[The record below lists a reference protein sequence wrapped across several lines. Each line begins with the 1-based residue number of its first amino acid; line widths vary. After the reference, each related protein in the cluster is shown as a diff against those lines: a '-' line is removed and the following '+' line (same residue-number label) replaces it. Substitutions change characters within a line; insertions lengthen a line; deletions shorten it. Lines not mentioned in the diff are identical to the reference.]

1 MLLESTRTQGR
12 LPGGGE
18 NVCSRRGGLGPRGT
32 AVAGLLL
39 SRSPPGRGR
48 ERKAGLC
55 EERGGTPEAW
65 HAPTSRQLSRR
76 TVLFS
81 RRQSSPGCVA
91 GAALGAGTK
100 ASKNSAVLQTPTDA
114 ARGLWGQLASDQ
126 KEKGRTSAFAAPG
139 KGKGV
144 CATRRQEPGDGET
157 GPASPRRRR
166 DATSLRHVG
175 RAVTGGPRERLSAA
189 SPGSSHISLKPLSRL
204 C

>member
-32 AVAGLLL
+32 AVTGLLL

-65 HAPTSRQLSRR
+65 HTPTSRRLSRR

-114 ARGLWGQLASDQ
+114 ARASGDSWL
-126 KEKGRTSAFAAPG
+126 RT
-139 KGKGV
+139 
-144 CATRRQEPGDGET
+144 
-157 GPASPRRRR
+157 RRRR
-166 DATSLRHVG
+166 GGQAHSPHQERAKVCVQPEGKNQGTGKRGQHRRGGDGTLRHYD
-175 RAVTGGPRERLSAA
+175 A
-189 SPGSSHISLKPLSRL
+189 SDGLSRAARGRG
-204 C
+204 